1 MQIRYE
7 RDAQLANLA
16 SELTY
21 LQANMLKE
29 QKRLE
34 MVIVE
39 KQAQLDAQAIETERL
54 KKMNKVLN
62 QQMANLQS
70 KSKLMA
76 MLEDRDMDTPSSED
90 SSPKSSFSTKTTKIE
105 IKPRSLNN
113 ELLSPDSSSDMVV
126 TVLPQMS
133 LSSTTSSN
141 LVGGISADNKNANIG
156 SSMRVTPTSSQ
167 HQLGQNVTVGILS
180 TSTSSK
186 RDHILPSLSLPVNQ
200 DNLGSLGHSPDL
212 LSPSSSP
219 KKPPIP
225 SRAGVNKKLQKS
237 SPTSQPPPPPPRV
250 SSNKR
255 SSSREDKA
263 DSGRESDD
271 QNTSRLCLNVN
282 DPSFEYVTGQI
293 INSNNTGDGN
303 NVGRNKGKQ
312 VNFLASSSP
321 KRDVNPVTM
330 SGRTTTTTQK
340 NFEEYKN
347 SNEFNKTKTNRQ
359 KTYLHPNHNTDEK
372 ENKFNNGDRTT
383 DEGFSSSHEDHNQQ
397 ISLSPSSS
405 QAGYDDYLNY
415 AGLNQKSTGHPSP
428 SSMVVP
434 ANKTSTLPSSNISA
448 LSNNTINS
456 SNNNNNSNNQIKTMT
471 NHRAVQK
478 PSDIKHRSKL
488 KAPSSISN
496 LSVLE
501 EHQVSG
507 EGQVTTVTYWTEP
520 YL

>member
-1 MQIRYE
+1 
-7 RDAQLANLA
+7 
-16 SELTY
+16 
-21 LQANMLKE
+21 MLKE

-39 KQAQLDAQAIETERL
+39 KQAQMDAQAIETERL
-54 KKMNKVLN
+54 KKMNKVLS

-126 TVLPQMS
+126 TVLPSMS
-133 LSSTTSSN
+133 VPSSNSSSTN
-141 LVGGISADNKNANIG
+141 LVGNLPTDNIHGVRG
-156 SSMRVTPTSSQ
+156 SPMRVIPTSSQ
-167 HQLGQNVTVGILS
+167 HQLGQNVTVGLLS

-186 RDHILPSLSLPVNQ
+186 RDQILPSLSLPVNQ
-200 DNLGSLGHSPDL
+200 DNLGSLGHSPDI

-255 SSSREDKA
+255 NSSREDKT

-282 DPSFEYVTGQI
+282 DPAFEYVTGQI
-293 INSNNTGDGN
+293 INSNNTGDGSN
-303 NVGRNKGKQ
+303 PVRTKGKQ

-330 SGRTTTTTQK
+330 SGRTTTTQK

-359 KTYLHPNHNTDEK
+359 KTYLHPNNNTDEK

-415 AGLNQKSTGHPSP
+415 AGLNQKSIGHPSP

-478 PSDIKHRSKL
+478 PSDIKNRSKL

>member
-1 MQIRYE
+1 
-7 RDAQLANLA
+7 
-16 SELTY
+16 
-21 LQANMLKE
+21 MLKE

-39 KQAQLDAQAIETERL
+39 KQVQLDAQAIETERL

-126 TVLPQMS
+126 TVLPPMS
-133 LSSTTSSN
+133 VSSSN
-141 LVGGISADNKNANIG
+141 ASSANLAGENKNNTFG
-156 SSMRVTPTSSQ
+156 SSMRVTPTSHQ
-167 HQLGQNVTVGILS
+167 HQIGQNVTVGILS
-180 TSTSSK
+180 TSTSTSSK
-186 RDHILPSLSLPVNQ
+186 REQILPSLSLPINQ
-200 DNLGSLGHSPDL
+200 DNLGSLANSPDI

-225 SRAGVNKKLQKS
+225 SRAGVNQKLQKS
-237 SPTSQPPPPPPRV
+237 PALSQPPPPPPPRV

-255 SSSREDKA
+255 NSNREDKT

-271 QNTSRLCLNVN
+271 QNTTRLCLNVN

-293 INSNNTGDGN
+293 INSNTGDGSN
-303 NVGRNKGKQ
+303 IARSKGKQ

-321 KRDVNPVTM
+321 KRDVPVTM
-330 SGRTTTTTQK
+330 SGRTTTQK

-347 SNEFNKTKTNRQ
+347 ANEFNKTKTNRQ
-359 KTYLHPNHNTDEK
+359 KTYIHPNNNETDEK

-383 DEGFSSSHEDHNQQ
+383 DEGFSSSHEDHHQQ
-397 ISLSPSSS
+397 ISLSPGSS
-405 QAGYDDYLNY
+405 QPGYDEYLSY
-415 AGLNQKSTGHPSP
+415 AGLNQKSIGQTSL
-428 SSMVVP
+428 SSLQP
-434 ANKTSTLPSSNISA
+434 ANKTSTLPSSTISA
-448 LSNNTINS
+448 LSNNTINN
-456 SNNNNNSNNQIKTMT
+456 SNNNNNGNNQIKTMT

-478 PSDIKHRSKL
+478 PSDIKNRSKL